1 MSRFAG
7 QTTVPQVPQF
17 RPELVPAFLAL
28 ASAAALAW
36 QSWSPGRVIIA
47 GLAVDRL
54 TAAVGLFIAVVG
66 LVVQRFAARA
76 MQGHPDRRRFITL
89 LCLATCLAF
98 AVSTASNL
106 ILLLASW
113 ILLGAMLHPL
123 LTFTA
128 TSVAAWR
135 TARRAFVVARIS
147 DLSMT
152 IALAALWWHGGSLE
166 LSACLGAMSQAPDAS
181 VAWVAVPLA
190 VAAMARSAQWPF
202 HSWLPDTME
211 APSPVSALLHAG
223 IVNAGG
229 ILLIRC
235 AALLARSPE
244 SCMLLAGVGTVTI
257 VLGSLAAAQQV
268 RLKQSLAWST
278 VAQMGFMTVQCAVA
292 AYPAALLHVIGHGAY
307 KAAAFLGSGDPP
319 KRPRR
324 TGSAGWNLLWLV
336 TGAVA
341 AWPAMM
347 LAERCTG
354 FSPWHAPGE
363 TALAMVVAVAIGQA
377 WVAIL
382 AGQGLRPAVLTRG
395 LCMVALVTVA
405 APVACFA
412 LYQGAAAFLMPALGE
427 WPVPATAHAWIAA
440 MVPAA
445 AIAVLAVSHAI
456 EPWLRTSSSW
466 RSIQVQ
472 ARSGFHLGRLTDRVL
487 DSVRA
492 LHAPKETGHA

>member
-1 MSRFAG
+1 
-7 QTTVPQVPQF
+7 
-17 RPELVPAFLAL
+17 
-28 ASAAALAW
+28 
-36 QSWSPGRVIIA
+36 
-47 GLAVDRL
+47 
-54 TAAVGLFIAVVG
+54 
-66 LVVQRFAARA
+66 
-76 MQGHPDRRRFITL
+76 
-89 LCLATCLAF
+89 
-98 AVSTASNL
+98 
-106 ILLLASW
+106 
-113 ILLGAMLHPL
+113 
-123 LTFTA
+123 
-128 TSVAAWR
+128 
-135 TARRAFVVARIS
+135 
-147 DLSMT
+147 
-152 IALAALWWHGGSLE
+152 
-166 LSACLGAMSQAPDAS
+166 MSQAPDAS

-341 AWPAMM
+341 AWPAVRGSSIPSI
-347 LAERCTG
+347 A
-354 FSPWHAPGE
+354 SPP
-363 TALAMVVAVAIGQA
+363 
-377 WVAIL
+377 
-382 AGQGLRPAVLTRG
+382 R
-395 LCMVALVTVA
+395 TV
-405 APVACFA
+405 
-412 LYQGAAAFLMPALGE
+412 
-427 WPVPATAHAWIAA
+427 
-440 MVPAA
+440 
-445 AIAVLAVSHAI
+445 
-456 EPWLRTSSSW
+456 R
-466 RSIQVQ
+466 
-472 ARSGFHLGRLTDRVL
+472 
-487 DSVRA
+487 
-492 LHAPKETGHA
+492 